1 MSRPPA
7 SAPTAMA
14 VENDAAPAAPAANS
28 ALAQDSNTAA
38 DYYNLSYSHCAAPL

>member
-1 MSRPPA
+1 
-7 SAPTAMA
+7 MA